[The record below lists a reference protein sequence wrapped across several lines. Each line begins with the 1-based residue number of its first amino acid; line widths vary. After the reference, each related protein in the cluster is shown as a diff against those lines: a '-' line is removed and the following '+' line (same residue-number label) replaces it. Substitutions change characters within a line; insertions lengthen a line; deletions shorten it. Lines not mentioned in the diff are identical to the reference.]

1 MTHILNIFDGDIV
14 VGVVRYD
21 PRTDTFSFSYDAG
34 WLGRKQAY
42 ALAPAFPLHG
52 EGDPTGPVGHI
63 RRFIEN
69 LLPEGRALDIVVEAE
84 HVTRNNIYGVIRAI
98 GRETTGALCF
108 LPEGETP
115 EQDDEPLREIQD
127 AELRQRIA
135 ERAQVPLAVW
145 DGKVRLSIAGYQDK
159 LAVHLSDGRM
169 YLANARY
176 ASTHILK
183 PEPTDPRMA
192 GLVSNEHY
200 CMRLAAAL
208 KLEVAKVDLWRL
220 PTPVLVVERFDRQRA
235 TDGVRRIHVIDTC
248 QALDLPV
255 SFKYERNL
263 GSGRDLRHIRDG
275 VSFERLFSVVRHTPK
290 KAMTRLAL
298 LRWAL
303 FQFLIGNADA
313 HGKNVSFY
321 CRPEGLAL
329 APFYDLVSVVQFP
342 GVEHELAMA
351 YGDEFELGAVTP
363 YDMADFAKRTG
374 TPRSL
379 LAREMRNMAKAA
391 QAAAGPLAGAPVYRA
406 SEQADLRKLK
416 DYVLNQATRLE
427 EMLEPML
434 GVREE
439 DL

>member
-1 MTHILNIFDGDIV
+1 MTHVLNIYDGDSV
-14 VGVVRYD
+14 VGVVRYAS
-21 PRTDTFSFSYDAG
+21 RTDTFSFSYDAG
-34 WLGRKQAY
+34 WLARKQAY

-52 EGDPTGPVGHI
+52 ETDPVGPVGHI
-63 RRFIEN
+63 RRFLEN
-69 LLPEGRALDIVVEAE
+69 LLPEGRALDIVVRAE
-84 HVTRNNIYGVIRAI
+84 HVTRSNIYGIIRAI

-108 LPEGETP
+108 LPEGEAP
-115 EQDDEPLREIQD
+115 GLDNEPLREIQD

-135 ERAQVPLAVW
+135 ERAHVPLAVW

-159 LAVHLSDGRM
+159 LAVHLTDGHM

-183 PEPTDPRMA
+183 PEPTDPGMA
-192 GLVSNEHY
+192 GLVVNEHY

-208 KLEVAKVDLWRL
+208 KLDVAKVDLWRL
-220 PTPVLVVERFDRQRA
+220 PTPVLVVERFDRQRVA
-235 TDGVRRIHVIDTC
+235 DGVHRIHVIDTC

-263 GSGRDLRHIRDG
+263 GGGRDVRDIRDG

-290 KAMTRLAL
+290 KAATRLAL

-303 FQFLIGNADA
+303 FQFLIGNTDA

-342 GVEHELAMA
+342 AVDHELAMA
-351 YGDEFELGAVTP
+351 FGDEFDLGAITP

-379 LAREMRNMAKAA
+379 LSREMRNMAKAT
-391 QAAAGPLAGAPVYRA
+391 QAVVGPLASDPVYLE
-406 SEQADLRKLK
+406 SEQANLQKLN
-416 DYVLNQATRLE
+416 DFVLSQATRLE

-434 GVREE
+434 GISE
-439 DL
+439 DDL